1 MDEKRR
7 LCPGR
12 DDKERRRRRA
22 APTTTMGR
30 RRRDEE
36 ESEEEM
42 DDDDD
47 DLEVGGSGSEL
58 DDEDDERDDGMEN
71 DGGGSAEEDDDDEL
85 EAEMA
90 ALEAI
95 KRERAAKNAA
105 GKGLKTFVNNAAG
118 LEASLEGTWC
128 GLGDATRARAKR
140 EERRLERLDGFVCM
154 VSFWSGRLTTV
165 LFCFVVYRFPMDA
178 QGALDRSHDHH
189 GFEYRSRGGCERRLD
204 ARNLL
209 LRARAR
215 VGE

>member
-1 MDEKRR
+1 
-7 LCPGR
+7 
-12 DDKERRRRRA
+12 
-22 APTTTMGR
+22 MGR

-36 ESEEEM
+36 ESEEEF
-42 DDDDD
+42 DDDD

-58 DDEDDERDDGMEN
+58 DDEGDERDDEMEN

-95 KRERAAKNAA
+95 KRERAAKSAA

-128 GLGDATRARAKR
+128 GLSGGRARAR
-140 EERRLERLDGFVCM
+140 RERRLDRLDGFVWFRFG
-154 VSFWSGRLTTV
+154 SERLTVGWFRFV
-165 LFCFVVYRFPMDA
+165 LYRFPMDA

-209 LRARAR
+209 LRARSR